1 MRDFSKNI
9 SSIKELFDLFDK
21 WTLFAMFLYL
31 SVSYPGVGMLIRDKS
46 DISSL
51 YCPSI
56 IMALYEYYERLW
68 EILLVIGGP

>member
-1 MRDFSKNI
+1 
-9 SSIKELFDLFDK
+9 
-21 WTLFAMFLYL
+21 MFLYL